1 MLSALRRAGAP
12 YRLSPGALLTQTLVT
27 SGTMTN
33 RIDRLAEHGLVERQ
47 PAPDDRRGVLVQLT
61 PAGLARV
68 DAAFADLLDVERGLL
83 GDLDEADRD
92 RLADLLREVTAPFDA
107 S

>member
-1 MLSALRRAGAP
+1 MPS
-12 YRLSPGALLTQTLVT
+12 
-27 SGTMTN
+27 
-33 RIDRLAEHGLVERQ
+33 
-47 PAPDDRRGVLVQLT
+47 PDDRRGVLVQLT

-83 GDLDEADRD
+83 GALPDTSRD
-92 RLADLLREVTAPFDA
+92 QLAGLLRELITPFDA